1 MIHLILALLLV
12 RAQAPGAEEKARL
25 QKAQDRLEEQEDRL
39 KDLEKKLAEME
50 KRQAQS
56 TSANPLTVL
65 NPTLTVAGDFLWRFD
80 DRKVHADHDP
90 AGPRIDD
97 TINVREVELDL
108 RASVDPF
115 VDGVAVLALE
125 SEAPG
130 EFAAAIEEFYA
141 TVKSLPLPLWETPPF
156 GTLIKVGRF
165 RTEFGLNNKAH
176 THDLP
181 QSDRPL
187 VIQEFLGP
195 EGHSAVGISTTS
207 FVPSPGDSALQLTLQ
222 VLNGGGI
229 PIADFSSRFAYLANL
244 NCFIPVAEGHSVN
257 VALVGFY
264 GTNDSLHR
272 DQSRI
277 LSADFLYKWKPA
289 RQGEYASFLVG
300 AQAFTGRHEFVAG
313 TADTDGDGIGDTNL
327 HGQARPIGYDAWA
340 QVQLSARLYAGVRW
354 DQTEFLTNDARRHKQ
369 LSPYFTWYTSEF
381 FRARFT
387 YQRTWSDDPARDDLD
402 SFLVELVVI
411 FGAHPPEP
419 FWVNR

>member
-1 MIHLILALLLV
+1 MIHLITALLLLQ
-12 RAQAPGAEEKARL
+12 AQDP
-25 QKAQDRLEEQEDRL
+25 KAQEKVQERLEDQEERI
-39 KDLEKKLAEME
+39 KELEKKLSEVE
-50 KRQAQS
+50 KRQSAT

-80 DRKVHADHDP
+80 DRKVFADNDP
-90 AGPRIDD
+90 AEPRIDD

-115 VDGVAVLALE
+115 VDGVAVLAIE

-130 EFAAAIEEFYA
+130 EFAVAIEEFYA
-141 TVKSLPLPLWETPPF
+141 TVKSLPLPLWETPPL
-156 GTLIKVGRF
+156 GTLVRIGRF

-181 QSDRPL
+181 HSDRPL

-195 EGHSAVGISTTS
+195 EGHSAVGVSTTS
-207 FVPSPGDSALQLTLQ
+207 FLPSPGETALQLTLQ
-222 VLNGGGI
+222 LLNGGGI
-229 PIADFSSRFAYLANL
+229 PIADFSNRLAYLANL
-244 NCFIPVAEGHSVN
+244 NLYVPVAEGHSVN
-257 VALVGFY
+257 LALIGFY

-277 LSADFLYKWKPA
+277 VSADFLYKWKPA
-289 RQGEYASFLVG
+289 RQGDYSSFLLG
-300 AQAFTGRHEFVAG
+300 AQVIAGRHEFVSG
-313 TADTDGDGIGDTNL
+313 TADDDGDGIDDTNL
-327 HGQARPIGYDAWA
+327 HGLARPVGYDVWT
-340 QVQLSARLYAGVRW
+340 QYQFSARLYAGVRW
-354 DQTEFLTNDARRHKQ
+354 DQTEFLTNDSRRHKQ
-369 LSPYFTWYTSEF
+369 LSPYVTWYASEF

-387 YQRTWSDDPARDDLD
+387 YQRTWSDDPARDGLD

-419 FWVNR
+419 FWVNK